1 MEDYFE
7 ELEDEDFDALFEELE
22 TAIGAYETFMDS
34 FTTNDDFNDA
44 IAQIMALTLTGD
56 ADVADSPY
64 IAWI

>member
-34 FTTNDDFNDA
+34 FADNDDFNNA